1 MQRSYLALAVI
12 VSALL
17 AGCTSREEIALE
29 AAIPPYPD
37 PYRASLQ
44 KELRLLAD
52 REAARNDHL
61 DAKRFLKRAEEAA
74 RAVRVR
80 PHAVEA
86 YDIPPG
92 ESRDAI
98 AAARERLMLLYDGG
112 RARAPDALGKAHAYF
127 ECWMEEAEEGHQ
139 PEDIAWCRD
148 RYDEWE
154 KKVRYNAGLDADW
167 GVVLQGKDGHVGAVD
182 FNSKTGGSSLLD
194 DADAAGFVNEGA
206 DVTDA
211 ALTQRE
217 NNKLQARVMSLMPE
231 PAAEFVVYFALGSS
245 VLEAEALETLEQVA
259 ADAQDRP
266 APDIELLGFAD
277 RAGDD
282 QTNLALSGARIEA
295 VRQALLALG
304 APEDAFLVYARGEA
318 APAVNTA
325 DGVAERRNRRVE
337 ITVR

>member
-1 MQRSYLALAVI
+1 MCINNSHNVCINNRHI
-12 VSALL
+12 VFKSRRNKQQ
-17 AGCTSREEIALE
+17 REEDGRH
-29 AAIPPYPD
+29 P
-37 PYRASLQ
+37 
-44 KELRLLAD
+44 
-52 REAARNDHL
+52 RED
-61 DAKRFLKRAEEAA
+61 
-74 RAVRVR
+74 
-80 PHAVEA
+80 
-86 YDIPPG
+86 
-92 ESRDAI
+92 
-98 AAARERLMLLYDGG
+98 
-112 RARAPDALGKAHAYF
+112 
-127 ECWMEEAEEGHQ
+127 
-139 PEDIAWCRD
+139 
-148 RYDEWE
+148 
-154 KKVRYNAGLDADW
+154 
-167 GVVLQGKDGHVGAVD
+167 
-182 FNSKTGGSSLLD
+182 
-194 DADAAGFVNEGA
+194 
-206 DVTDA
+206 
-211 ALTQRE
+211 
-217 NNKLQARVMSLMPE
+217 